1 MVLLNFI
8 PLNLNCKYAIINAV
22 MYSAIE
28 KNKRNTIFVM
38 MIFVALVGGLA
49 WLLSYLYFGNDY
61 SSVIFILI
69 IAGIFA
75 FMQYFLSSKLALAV
89 TGAKEISKKDNPR
102 LYRIV
107 ENLAIT
113 LGLPNP
119 KIYIIEDP
127 ALNAFATGRDPK
139 RASVAATTGLLD
151 SLDDDELE
159 AVMAHEMGHVQNYD
173 IRLSMIVFGLVSV
186 IGIMADLLFR
196 LSWGFGR
203 DSDNK
208 NPIVLVLGF
217 VAVILAPIA
226 ATLVQLAVSRQR
238 EYLADASGCM
248 TTRHPDALI
257 SALKK
262 LKEYSRPMRRQ
273 SSSTA
278 HLFFANPLSAKSFSK
293 LFSTHP
299 PLEDRIK
306 RLENSQDKF

>member
-1 MVLLNFI
+1 
-8 PLNLNCKYAIINAV
+8 

-28 KNKRNTIFVM
+28 KNKRNTILIMFA
-38 MIFVALVGGLA
+38 FVAIVGGLA
-49 WLLSYLYFGNDY
+49 WLYSYLYLANDY
-61 SSVIFILI
+61 SSVLFILF
-69 IAGIFA
+69 IAAIFA
-75 FMQYFLSSKLALAV
+75 LVQYFLSSKIALAV
-89 TGAKEISKKDNPR
+89 TGAKEIQKKDNPR

-113 LGLPNP
+113 LGLPTP
-119 KIYIIEDP
+119 KIHIIEDS
-127 ALNAFATGRDPK
+127 ALNAFATGRDPQH
-139 RASVAATTGLLD
+139 ASVAATTGLLD
-151 SLDDDELE
+151 ALDDDELE

-203 DSDNK
+203 ESENK
-208 NPIVLVLGF
+208 NPIILVLGF
-217 VAVILAPIA
+217 AAVILAPIV

-262 LKEYSRPMRRQ
+262 LKQYNRPMRRQ

-278 HLFFANPLSAKSFSK
+278 HLFFSNPLSPKNFSK

-299 PLEDRIK
+299 PIEDRIQ
-306 RLENSQDKF
+306 RLENNQDKF